1 MTPLPIDSHLPEIVA
16 RVRAARSLVL
26 VAPPGAGKTTRV
38 PPAILRAGLLSA
50 GHPNLVMLQ
59 PRRVAARASAQR
71 IADENGWALGREV
84 GYHIRFEKR
93 TGPETRLRVLTEG
106 ILTRQLLEDPFLEG
120 TGAVL
125 LDEFHE
131 RSLHTDMSIAML
143 REIRQTVRDDLILIV
158 MSATLEAEPVA
169 KFLGDCPI
177 VRTEGRTYPIQI
189 TYAHAAPA
197 GRAQDIPDRV
207 ADALTDLLTASS
219 HDAPDDSSRSFPIPA
234 PPSPSLP
241 ASPRPSIPASVS
253 PPLPASSSPPHD
265 PGDILVFLPGVEE
278 IRRTAQRL
286 ETLAQREDLLLVPL
300 HGSLTGDEQIAA
312 LRPAARRKVILST
325 NIAETSLTIEGVR
338 TVIDSGLARVAGYDP
353 QRGLDRLELMRI
365 SKASAT
371 QRAGRAGRTA
381 PGRCVRLWSQQEDR
395 AMPDFET
402 PEIQRVDLCGTV
414 LALHA
419 WGKTNPRAFGWYDPP
434 PEQTLAA
441 AERLL
446 AMLGA
451 LTSEADGRITPIGTR
466 LLSLPV
472 HPRLGRL
479 LIAAAEQGLL
489 PEGAAV
495 AALLSEKDIV
505 RASAYDPSAM
515 FRPAVQ
521 ASSDVLIRLDLLARA
536 EQDRFGPGARSLG
549 VDTGAARQ
557 VARARDE
564 LERLGSRLLPTGA
577 RPPARRSP
585 ADVPDEDALLKLP
598 LLAYPDRVAR
608 RRGAD
613 PDAAVMVGGG
623 GVRLARE
630 SAVKQAE
637 FFLALDA
644 RQDERRI
651 TREALVRVASAIDVQ
666 WLEELFPESIRR
678 ERSVVFDSQRQR
690 VVGVN
695 AVYYRDLLLREDRN
709 APVDPEQAQRVLAE
723 ALRPRAAEIF
733 AADEAAA
740 NWLARLAL
748 LRQAMPEHPWPDPSP
763 ETLGELLA
771 SALHGK
777 KSIDD
782 LKGVPLLQLLQGTL
796 HYPLDRLLEEN
807 APQEIEVPSGSHI
820 RVQYAAGQPPIL
832 AVRLQELFGW
842 TDTPRVANGRVP
854 VLLHLLGPNFR
865 PVQITGD
872 LRSFWTTTYFQVRKD
887 LRIRYPK
894 HSWPEDPLTAKP
906 EAKGTRRR

>member
-16 RVRAARSLVL
+16 KVRAARSLVL

-71 IADENGWALGREV
+71 IADENGWVLGREV
-84 GYHIRFEKR
+84 GYHIRFER
-93 TGPETRLRVLTEG
+93 RIGPETRLRVLTEG

-177 VRTEGRTYPIQI
+177 VRTEGRTYPIQL

-197 GRAQDIPDRV
+197 GRSQDIPDRV
-207 ADALTDLLTASS
+207 ADALSDLLTGIDSTSPDNTAIRSS
-219 HDAPDDSSRSFPIPA
+219 
-234 PPSPSLP
+234 PPP
-241 ASPRPSIPASVS
+241 ASFS
-253 PPLPASSSPPHD
+253 PPLPASPRLRVPASASPPAND
-265 PGDILVFLPGVEE
+265 PGDILIFLPGVEE

-286 ETLAQREDLLLVPL
+286 ESLAQRQDLLLVPL
-300 HGSLTGDEQIAA
+300 HGSLTGDEQFAA
-312 LRPAARRKVILST
+312 LRPASRRKVILST

-353 QRGLDRLELMRI
+353 QRGLDRLELVRI

-466 LLSLPV
+466 LLSLPA

-479 LIAAAEQGLL
+479 LLAAAEQGLL

-505 RASAYDPSAM
+505 RPSDYDPSAM

-536 EQDRFGPGARSLG
+536 EQDRFGPGARSLRID
-549 VDTGAARQ
+549 VGAAWQ

-564 LERLGSRLLPTGA
+564 LERLGSRLLPPGA
-577 RPPARRSP
+577 RAPARRSANEP
-585 ADVPDEDALLKLP
+585 PDEDALLKLP

-651 TREALVRVASAIDVQ
+651 TREALVRVASAIDVR

-678 ERSVVFDSQRQR
+678 ERSVVFDPQRQR
-690 VVGVN
+690 VVGIHSIF
-695 AVYYRDLLLREDRN
+695 YRDLLLREDRN
-709 APVDPEQAQRVLAE
+709 APVDPEQAQYVLAA
-723 ALRPRAAEIF
+723 ALRPRAGEIF
-733 AADEAAA
+733 AADEPAA

-763 ETLGELLA
+763 EALGELLA

-777 KSIDD
+777 KGLDD

-807 APQEIEVPSGSHI
+807 APQEIEVPSGSRI
-820 RVQYAAGQPPIL
+820 RVQYAPGQPPIL

>member
-1 MTPLPIDSHLPEIVA
+1 MTPLPIDPHLPEIVD
-16 RVRAARSLVL
+16 RVRESRSLVL

-50 GHPNLVMLQ
+50 DHPNLIMLQ

-71 IADENGWALGREV
+71 LADENGWSLGREV

-93 TGPETRLRVLTEG
+93 IGPETRLRVVTEG
-106 ILTRQLLEDPFLEG
+106 ILSRQLLEDPFLEG
-120 TGAVL
+120 AGAVL

-131 RSLHTDMSIAML
+131 RSLHTDLSIAML

-177 VRTEGRTYPIQI
+177 IRTEGRTYPIEI

-197 GRAQDIPDRV
+197 GRPQELPDRV
-207 ADALTDLLTASS
+207 ADALSDVLTSAGPV
-219 HDAPDDSSRSFPIPA
+219 ATGL
-234 PPSPSLP
+234 PSPIS
-241 ASPRPSIPASVS
+241 ASPRPPV
-253 PPLPASSSPPHD
+253 PASSHRD
-265 PGDILVFLPGVEE
+265 PGDVLIFLPGVEE
-278 IRRTAQRL
+278 IRRTMQRL
-286 ETLAQREDLLLVPL
+286 ETIAQREDFLLLPL
-300 HGSLTGDEQIAA
+300 HGSLTGDEQFAA
-312 LRPAARRKVILST
+312 LRPADKRKVILAT

-338 TVIDSGLARVAGYDP
+338 TVIDSGLARVASYDP
-353 QRGLDRLELMRI
+353 QRGLDRLDLMRI
-365 SKASAT
+365 SKASAI

-395 AMPDFET
+395 AMPDFEL
-402 PEIQRVDLCGTV
+402 PEIKRVDLCGTV

-419 WGKTNPRAFGWYDPP
+419 WGKTDPRAFGWYEAP
-434 PEQTLAA
+434 PEETLAG

-451 LTSEADGRITPIGTR
+451 LTGEVDGRITPIGRR
-466 LLSLPV
+466 LLSLPI

-479 LIAAAEQGLL
+479 LLAAAEQDLL
-489 PEGAAV
+489 AQGAAI
-495 AALLSEKDIV
+495 AALLSEKDIL

-536 EQDRFGPGARSLG
+536 EQDRFGAGARSLG

-557 VARARDE
+557 VARVRDE
-564 LERLGSRLLPTGA
+564 LLRLGSRLSVSGQRTSP
-577 RPPARRSP
+577 RRGVS
-585 ADVPDEDALLKLP
+585 DVVEEEALFKLP

-613 PDAAVMVGGG
+613 PNAAVMVGGG
-623 GVRLARE
+623 GVKLAAE

-644 RQDERRI
+644 RHDQRRF
-651 TREALVRVASAIDVQ
+651 TREALVRVASAIDVR

-678 ERSVVFDSQRQR
+678 ERAVIFDGQRER
-690 VVGVN
+690 VVGVST
-695 AVYYRDLLLREDRN
+695 VYYRDLLLREDRN

-733 AADEAAA
+733 AADEAASA
-740 NWLARLAL
+740 WLARLAL
-748 LRQAMPEHPWPDPSP
+748 LREAMPEHPWPDVSP
-763 ETLGELLA
+763 QRLGELLA

-777 KSIDD
+777 KGIDD
-782 LKGVPLLQLLQGTL
+782 LKRTSLLPLLQGML
-796 HYPLDRLLEEN
+796 HYPLDRLLDQE
-807 APQEIEVPSGSHI
+807 APETIEVPSGSHI
-820 RVQYAAGQPPIL
+820 RVQYAAGQPPVL

-842 TDTPRVANGRVP
+842 TDTPRVAAGRVP

-906 EAKGTRRR
+906 EAKGSRRR